1 MGLDRQPKG
10 CHYERVDTIF
20 KALGDPVRLVIVDE
34 LTARQS
40 QTLFEIV
47 VRLVTNHG
55 FTLSRQA
62 VSKHLAVLESAGIVE
77 IDRVG
82 RTTVHRLN
90 TVALA
95 SARAWLT
102 ERTDSL

>member
-1 MGLDRQPKG
+1 MDA
-10 CHYERVDTIF
+10 IF
-20 KALGDPVRLVIVDE
+20 KALGDPVRLAVVDE
-34 LTARQS
+34 LAQRDA

-55 FTLSRQA
+55 FSLSRQA
-62 VSKHLAVLESAGIVE
+62 VSKHLAVLEAAGILQ

-90 TVALA
+90 TEALA
-95 SARAWLT
+95 SARAWLSQ
-102 ERTDSL
+102 RTDTP